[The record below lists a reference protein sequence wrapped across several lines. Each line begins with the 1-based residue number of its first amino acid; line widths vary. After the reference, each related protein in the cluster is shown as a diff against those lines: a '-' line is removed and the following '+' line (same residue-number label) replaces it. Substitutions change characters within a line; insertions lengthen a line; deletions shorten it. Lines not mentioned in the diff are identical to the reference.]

1 MPKHML
7 IVESDQTASKLY
19 ALWFKDMGFQ
29 TTSVTDGWQAMQAL
43 ADQSI
48 DGLLLDLKAPIMD
61 GLAMLTQLRQ
71 RYADIPVIVLA
82 TVDMTDSLLEALE
95 SGAQDYLTK
104 PVSQHLFKQKCRR
117 VFLPHQKMDFNKKSD
132 NPTNETMKHIL
143 IVDDDPDIRMLLRS
157 VLESYGYHCDE
168 AQNGLEAIEQVEG
181 HSFDLVLVDYSMPLM
196 NGFEVIE
203 SIAQQTNLL
212 SLNAA
217 IEAARAGEAGRG
229 FAVVA
234 DEVRNLAS
242 RSATSAHEIH
252 AIINSLSRTTA
263 EAVAQMEQSHLLIDK
278 SIDSSQILEKSLVSV
293 SEVMSIIESNGEQI
307 SVAAEE
313 QAAVVNQIYNNAMIL
328 QDGINQFEQNCHNA
342 AIHSQEISGQ
352 GIRQTELVNQ
362 FN

>member
-1 MPKHML
+1 MSRESNFDLEFESNQHEDYSVMPKHML

-19 ALWFKDMGFQ
+19 ALWFNDMGFQ

-117 VFLPHQKMDFNKKSD
+117 VFLPHQKMDFNKKPET
-132 NPTNETMKHIL
+132 PTTESMKHIL

-157 VLESYGYHCDE
+157 VLESYGYRCDE
-168 AQNGLEAIEQVEG
+168 AQNGLEAIELVEG

-196 NGFEVIE
+196 NGLEVIE
-203 SIAQQTNLL
+203 SIAERPCESRPGVIMITAQ
-212 SLNAA
+212 
-217 IEAARAGEAGRG
+217 
-229 FAVVA
+229 A
-234 DEVRNLAS
+234 DETL
-242 RSATSAHEIH
+242 
-252 AIINSLSRTTA
+252 RTQA
-263 EAVAQMEQSHLLIDK
+263 LKA
-278 SIDSSQILEKSLVSV
+278 
-293 SEVMSIIESNGEQI
+293 G
-307 SVAAEE
+307 AAE
-313 QAAVVNQIYNNAMIL
+313 VLTKPFDLDHMLLTIGRTLKNK
-328 QDGINQFEQNCHNA
+328 
-342 AIHSQEISGQ
+342 HSSS
-352 GIRQTELVNQ
+352 RCSR
-362 FN
+362 

>member
-1 MPKHML
+1 
-7 IVESDQTASKLY
+7 
-19 ALWFKDMGFQ
+19 
-29 TTSVTDGWQAMQAL
+29 
-43 ADQSI
+43 
-48 DGLLLDLKAPIMD
+48 
-61 GLAMLTQLRQ
+61 
-71 RYADIPVIVLA
+71 
-82 TVDMTDSLLEALE
+82 
-95 SGAQDYLTK
+95 
-104 PVSQHLFKQKCRR
+104 
-117 VFLPHQKMDFNKKSD
+117 
-132 NPTNETMKHIL
+132 
-143 IVDDDPDIRMLLRS
+143 
-157 VLESYGYHCDE
+157 
-168 AQNGLEAIEQVEG
+168 
-181 HSFDLVLVDYSMPLM
+181 
-196 NGFEVIE
+196 VIE

-263 EAVAQMEQSHLLIDK
+263 EAVAQMEQSHVLTDK
-278 SIDSSQILEKSLVSV
+278 SIDSGKMLEKSLISV

-313 QAAVVNQIYNNAMIL
+313 QAAVVNQIYSNAMIL
-328 QDGINQFEQNCHNA
+328 QDGINQFEQNCQNA